1 MRKIFIIAFAAM
13 SMAVMAQHVTP
24 IGVEINDLK
33 LDSLRDAY
41 LSQPAMYVAS
51 LKTMEQGLEQN
62 LAQLKKSRTEL
73 KTEQAHA
80 KEMSATIQE
89 AFKLAGS
96 LRKTYEQEEH
106 DLIEMQKTI
115 EKQLLTMGKKVEL
128 NQETRDS
135 YTELLTSQQKELNY
149 SLREVA
155 DRKRA
160 ITDMEEKL
168 RSGQNSVQTYSQ
180 EVIQKAADITALETK
195 IKTQIA
201 TLKKEQ
207 KAAKSIQ

>member
-1 MRKIFIIAFAAM
+1 MRKIFMIAFAAM

-24 IGVEINDLK
+24 IGVEIKDLK

-41 LSQPAMYVAS
+41 LSQPAMYMAS

-62 LAQLKKSRTEL
+62 LAQLKKSRAEL

-106 DLIEMQKTI
+106 DLIAMQKTI
-115 EKQLLTMGKKVEL
+115 EKQLLAMGKKVEL

-135 YTELLTSQQKELNY
+135 YNELLTSQQKELNY

-160 ITDMEEKL
+160 ITDVEEKL
-168 RSGQNSVQTYSQ
+168 RSGQNAVQIYNQ
-180 EVIQKAADITALETK
+180 EVIQKAADITTLETQC
-195 IKTQIA
+195 KTQIA

-207 KAAKSIQ
+207 KLAKSIQ